1 MKPGRIALGLIVLSF
16 IFLALAFLSGC
27 AGPTNPEQWMSM
39 ERNAC
44 LPTAIAM
51 AEGLKRQG
59 IQSRV
64 IIYNYR
70 EKGNQV
76 GHAITAYLYPAGQN
90 TLWTYDY
97 EGSWRTRAFW
107 DDAVG
112 IAAAAERLRSRSHK
126 IDSASFQ

>member
-1 MKPGRIALGLIVLSF
+1 MK
-16 IFLALAFLSGC
+16 FLTLLFLLLLLAGC
-27 AGPTNPEQWMSM
+27 AGPANPEAWMAH

-59 IQSRV
+59 IQARV
-64 IIYNYR
+64 LIYSYLKNGR
-70 EKGNQV
+70 QQ

-97 EGSWRTRAFW
+97 EGSWQTRAFW
-107 DDAVG
+107 DDPMG
-112 IAAAAERLRSRSHK
+112 IATAAERLRSRPFK
-126 IDSASFQ
+126 IDSANFQ